1 MSGTKDIDVVNILSS
16 AIAIGTPAPSTP
28 SKPKAS
34 PHKAGKTIASSK
46 KRTWKKPK
54 DKPKR
59 PLSAYNLFFKEER
72 ARIVSGSDTD
82 STSSSE
88 SRSSSPTVAGS
99 VSGSKRKH
107 RKSHG
112 KIGFAALAQTIS
124 KRWKSTD
131 ATTRRPFE
139 AKAAIEK
146 ARYRRELDVWHKV
159 QAEKKRSEPTTD
171 GTAAS
176 TTSQPVAR
184 NVYPKQSQHKKP
196 STSRPTQQTLMKGTI
211 ESTSS
216 SSSQQQE
223 AGEAKASVSVPLS
236 LPSNMPFY
244 PMNLRGMPTTANIA
258 PITLQSMIPFT
269 DTSSNISIQPY
280 ALNTSS
286 LLIDTS
292 SIAMEATASSM
303 AMAITPDAT
312 PSSSPSCHISGD
324 YDILSDLDGSI
335 ESILDD
341 FGDLP
346 SLPVFPAMD
355 DSSGSIG
362 QDKTIMQNDAL
373 PAMDKLMNSGEFNGF
388 LSV

>member
-1 MSGTKDIDVVNILSS
+1 MTGTKEIDNILSS

-28 SKPKAS
+28 SKPKAT

-88 SRSSSPTVAGS
+88 SRPSSPTVAGT
-99 VSGSKRKH
+99 KRKH

-131 ATTRRPFE
+131 AATRRPFE

-146 ARYRRELDVWHKV
+146 ARYRKELDVWHKM
-159 QAEKKRSEPTTD
+159 QAEKKRSEPTTES
-171 GTAAS
+171 TAAS
-176 TTSQPVAR
+176 TTPSQPAAR
-184 NVYPKQSQHKKP
+184 SSYPKKGQHKKP
-196 STSRPTQQTLMKGTI
+196 STRPTQKMLMKETI
-211 ESTSS
+211 ESTSRG
-216 SSSQQQE
+216 SSQQQE

-236 LPSNMPFY
+236 FPSNMPFY

-258 PITLQSMIPFT
+258 PITLQSILPFM
-269 DTSSNISIQPY
+269 DTSSNISILPST
-280 ALNTSS
+280 LNTSS

-292 SIAMEATASSM
+292 STAIQATASPM
-303 AMAITPDAT
+303 AMAITPDVT
-312 PSSSPSCHISGD
+312 PIPSPSCHISD
-324 YDILSDLDGSI
+324 DADILSDLDGSI

-346 SLPVFPAMD
+346 SLPVFPAMG

-362 QDKTIMQNDAL
+362 QDKTINDTL
-373 PAMDKLMNSGEFNGF
+373 PAMDKLMNSGEFSGF